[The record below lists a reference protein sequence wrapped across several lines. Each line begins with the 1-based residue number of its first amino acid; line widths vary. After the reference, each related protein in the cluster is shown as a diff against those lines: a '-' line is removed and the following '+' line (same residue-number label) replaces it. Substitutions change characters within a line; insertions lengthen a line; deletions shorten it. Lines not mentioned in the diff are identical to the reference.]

1 VIAYLV
7 LLLVAAL
14 GGAMNALAGGGTFL
28 VFPALL
34 FAGVPSVSA
43 NATSSLVLLP
53 GTIASAWV
61 YRDTMRDMTPS
72 FLRWM
77 AIVSLAG
84 SLAGSFLLL
93 HTSNLTFSMLVPWLL
108 LGAAAVFSAAPWIRR
123 VAQSKTGGH
132 PSLPALLMG
141 QFAISAYGGYF
152 GAGIGVL
159 MLALYLA
166 VANLEVHAAS
176 GLRTLCGAAINTLAV
191 IIFAA
196 RGALDYKHGIPMLV
210 AGIAGGYLGA
220 HGVKR
225 LEPKKARL
233 GILIYAWALTA
244 YFFARL
250 ALGVQ

>member
-1 VIAYLV
+1 MIAFLA
-7 LLLVAAL
+7 LLAVAAL

-34 FAGVPSVSA
+34 FAGVPSVTA

-61 YRDTMRDMTPS
+61 YRDTMHGMTPS

-77 AIVSLAG
+77 AVASFAG
-84 SLAGSFLLL
+84 SLAGSILLL
-93 HTSNLTFSMLVPWLL
+93 HTSNLTFSLLVPWLL
-108 LGAAAVFSAAPWIRR
+108 LGAAAVFSAAPTIRR
-123 VAQSKTGGH
+123 VAQSKNGGH
-132 PSLPALLMG
+132 SFPALLIG
-141 QFAISAYGGYF
+141 QFAISTYGGYF

-176 GLRTLCGAAINTLAV
+176 GLRTVCGAVINTLAV
-191 IIFAA
+191 VIFAT
-196 RGALDYKHGIPMLV
+196 RGALDYKRGIPMLA
-210 AGIAGGYLGA
+210 AGIAGGYWGA

-225 LEPKKARL
+225 LDPQKARL

-244 YFFARL
+244 YFFIRL
-250 ALGVQ
+250 ALT

>member
-233 GILIYAWALTA
+233 GILIFAWALTA
-244 YFFARL
+244 YFFVRL
-250 ALGVQ
+250 ALDVQ